1 MDPESYNTLYI
12 FTHKFI
18 IKFLKLFITEFP
30 KPESMSKSLE
40 ELQIGTYANTGLHHY
55 AVCVALGIL
64 VQYRVSAVPAMYEK
78 GSVADISSQC
88 DVTSLAEEKPYNN
101 LDVSVTKALQH

>member
-40 ELQIGTYANTGLHHY
+40 ELQIGTCANTGLHHY
-55 AVCVALGIL
+55 PCLCGSGHLGT
-64 VQYRVSAVPAMYEK
+64 VPSLSRA
-78 GSVADISSQC
+78 C
-88 DVTSLAEEKPYNN
+88 DV
-101 LDVSVTKALQH
+101 